1 MQFTRRTALE
11 LALALWARA
20 EDQVHQHPAATPADP
35 YTLQFFTSAEATT
48 LKRYAS
54 VLIPPSERSGGAAA
68 SPVEQYID
76 RTLTAAA
83 PSLQRAW
90 RAGLAACAR
99 QKDAEKFLTRLARNE
114 FAPKSRDEQFFVLLK
129 TAVTTAFYTSEEGIL
144 KELGYQGMGFL
155 REFPGWQGE
164 AFRTPADYQP
174 LLRRRS

>member
-11 LALALWARA
+11 LALALWAKA
-20 EDQVHQHPAATPADP
+20 EDQVHQHPAAAPSAP
-35 YTLQFFTSAEATT
+35 YTLQFFSPAEAAT
-48 LKRYAS
+48 LKRYAA

-68 SPVEQYID
+68 TPVEQYID

-90 RAGLAACAR
+90 RSGLATCAR

-114 FAPKSRDEQFFVLLK
+114 FSPKSRDEQFFVLLK

-144 KELGYQGMGFL
+144 KELGYQGLGFL

-164 AFRTPADYQP
+164 EFRTPADYQP